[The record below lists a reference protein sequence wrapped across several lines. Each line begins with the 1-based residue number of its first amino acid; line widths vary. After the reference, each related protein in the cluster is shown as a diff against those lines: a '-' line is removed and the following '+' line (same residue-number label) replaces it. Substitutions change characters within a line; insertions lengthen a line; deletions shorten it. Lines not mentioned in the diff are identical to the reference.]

1 MPDWALLLIDLQH
14 AFAIR
19 TMQCRARSNSAA
31 EAAVTQL
38 VSLAGNCG
46 LPMTNIHRNDRNDR
60 DPASSFRSGHPGGQP
75 MPFAAQQPAEAVL
88 TKFGSSGFAGT
99 GLAEYLT

>member
-19 TMQCRARSNSAA
+19 TMQCRARSNSGA

-46 LPMTNIHRNDRNDR
+46 LPMTHIHCNDR

>member
-19 TMQCRARSNSAA
+19 TMQCRARSNSGA

-46 LPMTNIHRNDRNDR
+46 LPMTNIHRNDR

-99 GLAEYLT
+99 GLAEYLA

>member
-19 TMQCRARSNSAA
+19 TMQCRARSNPGA

-46 LPMTNIHRNDRNDR
+46 LPVTHIHRNDR

>member
-19 TMQCRARSNSAA
+19 TMQCRVRSNPGA

-46 LPMTNIHRNDRNDR
+46 LPMTHIHRNDR
-60 DPASSFRSGHPGGQP
+60 DPAFSFWPGHPGGQP
-75 MPFAAQQPAEAVL
+75 MPFAAQQRAEGVL